1 MVAAIQR
8 NGAMAG
14 NDGRD
19 LSVRTKAFALRTIRQ
34 FSDQNSSFSVPT
46 SSLSSNSSSFSVHNS
61 SFNVARR
68 VTVSAGEAPKRL
80 DIFLSTHTAGLSRAA
95 AQRLIEQGVVTV
107 NGRPAKPSLKIK
119 PGDAIEWDV
128 PQPTPLEIGGEPIPL
143 EILFEDAYLLVV
155 NKPAGL
161 VAHPAPGHWSG
172 TLVNALLHHF
182 RTEGTGGLASIGG
195 RERPGLVHRLD
206 KGTSGV
212 MVIAK
217 TDAAHQGLSKQ
228 FKAHTI
234 QRVYLALVRG
244 TVKGK
249 IGRVELAI
257 GRDTK
262 DRKKF
267 SARTT
272 SPRDAVTEFQVVE
285 RFGAKRSGDEATL
298 VEVHPRTGRTHQIRV
313 HLVSL
318 GHPVLGDETYGG
330 RKVCAIGDLAIE
342 RPMLHA
348 RTLGFTH
355 PATGKS
361 LEYTVPPPADM
372 EELLGML
379 RHASLPK

>member
-1 MVAAIQR
+1 M
-8 NGAMAG
+8 
-14 NDGRD
+14 
-19 LSVRTKAFALRTIRQ
+19 T
-34 FSDQNSSFSVPT
+34 
-46 SSLSSNSSSFSVHNS
+46 
-61 SFNVARR
+61 RR
-68 VTVSAGEAPKRL
+68 VTVSAGETPKRL
-80 DIFLSTHTAGLSRAA
+80 DVFLSSHSAGLSRAA
-95 AQRLIEQGVVTV
+95 VQRLIGQGAVTV

-128 PQPTPLEIGGEPIPL
+128 PQPTPLAIAGEPIPL
-143 EILFEDAYLLVV
+143 EILFEDEHLLVL

-172 TLVNALLHHF
+172 TLVNALLYHL
-182 RTEGTGGLASIGG
+182 RGGGPSPYPSPSRGEGGEKGLAGIGG

-234 QRVYLALVRG
+234 RRVYLALVRG
-244 TVKGK
+244 AVKGK
-249 IGRVELAI
+249 MGRVELAI

-262 DRKKF
+262 NRKKF

-272 SPRDAVTEFQVVE
+272 APRDAVTELQVVE
-285 RFGAKRSGDEATL
+285 RFGAKRSRDEATL
-298 VEVHPRTGRTHQIRV
+298 VEVRPRTGRTHQIRV

-318 GHPVLGDETYGG
+318 RHPILGDEAYGG
-330 RKVCAIGDLAIE
+330 GKGLAIGDAAPE

-372 EELLGML
+372 EELLRVL
-379 RHASLPK
+379 RPSS